1 MPTPIRTVA
10 RPRADEAVAPHR
22 PPVGRRRRTASLLLV
37 AVLGVGL
44 TACSGQSSDDGAFTP
59 PTTRDPSKPASMGE
73 TCDDPAGDLS
83 NDAKTTAPGT
93 LAEPAGIDLTRAST
107 AVEGDNLV
115 VDLTTVAPPGSATNP
130 EFFVDSGDP
139 QAAPAASWEL
149 RLAPTGGTWKATL
162 VQFPTSLG
170 ARDKR
175 TPLTVPVS
183 VRDNRI
189 LATIPLSQLPPI
201 ATTLWLF
208 GASAGASDATRI
220 FDECLPFQPTTGTT
234 GAPGPTTTRSGP
246 TTSLPTGAIGQT
258 LTAPDGAKVTVE
270 SVAVPA
276 RPNRVPEVEPVPGS
290 RLVAAEVQVCAGS
303 TAIENVGEGRFTFRS
318 TAGVGSAPW
327 TAPAYT
333 NDPRFPASQTVRPG
347 ECASGWIT
355 FEVAADAQVA
365 SILYDTT
372 GGGAGPFLTFTPS

>member
-1 MPTPIRTVA
+1 MPTPPATATPLRSH
-10 RPRADEAVAPHR
+10 RPRAAVALVVAALA
-22 PPVGRRRRTASLLLV
+22 VG
-37 AVLGVGL
+37 AV
-44 TACSGQSSDDGAFTP
+44 ACSGSSDDGSAFTP
-59 PTTRDPSKPASMGE
+59 PTTRDPGKPASLGE
-73 TCDDPAGDLS
+73 TCIDPAGDLS
-83 NDAKTTAPGT
+83 NDAKTNAPGT
-93 LAEPAGIDLTRAST
+93 LSEPAGIDLTRAST

-115 VDLTTVAPPGSATNP
+115 IDLTTVAPPGTATNP

-139 QAAPAASWEL
+139 QAAPASSWEL
-149 RLAPTGGTWKATL
+149 RLAPSGGTWKATL

-183 VRDNRI
+183 VRDNRVV
-189 LATIPLSQLPPI
+189 ATIPLSQLPAI

-220 FDECLPFQPTTGTT
+220 FDECLPFQQTTGTT
-234 GAPGPTTTRSGP
+234 GVGSPTTARSGP
-246 TTSLPTGAIGQT
+246 TTSLPTGAVGQT

-276 RPNRVPEVEPVPGS
+276 RPNRVVEAEPVPGS
-290 RLVAAEVQVCAGS
+290 RLAAAEVQVCAGA
-303 TAIENVGEGRFTFRS
+303 TAIEGVGEGRFTLRS

-347 ECASGWIT
+347 ECVSGWIT
-355 FEVAADAQVA
+355 FQIGAEAQAA

-372 GGGAGPFLTFTPS
+372 GGGAGPFLTFTAS

>member
-1 MPTPIRTVA
+1 MPPSNPIA
-10 RPRADEAVAPHR
+10 LDHRPSPAAPAPRRGGRCLAALALGAVLAVAA
-22 PPVGRRRRTASLLLV
+22 VG
-37 AVLGVGL
+37 
-44 TACSGQSSDDGAFTP
+44 CSGKGDDGSAFTP
-59 PTTRDPSKPASMGE
+59 PTTRDPSKPASLGE

-83 NDAKTTAPGT
+83 NDAKSTAPGT
-93 LAEPAGIDLTRAST
+93 LSEPAGIDLTRAST
-107 AVEGDNLV
+107 VVEGDNLV
-115 VDLTTVAPPGSATNP
+115 IDLTTVAPPGTATNP

-139 QAAPAASWEL
+139 QAAPASSWEL
-149 RLAPTGGTWKATL
+149 RLAPKGGTWSATL

-189 LATIPLSQLPPI
+189 VATIPLSQLPPI

-220 FDECLPFQPTTGTT
+220 FDECLPFQQTTGTT
-234 GAPGPTTTRSGP
+234 GPTGPATTRSGP
-246 TTSLPTGAIGQT
+246 TTSLPTGSVGQT
-258 LTAPDGAKVTVE
+258 LTAPDGAKVTVQT
-270 SVAVPA
+270 VAVPA
-276 RPNRVPEVEPVPGS
+276 RPNRVPEAEPVPGS
-290 RLVAAEVQVCAGS
+290 RLAAVEVQVCAGT

-327 TAPAYT
+327 AAPAYT

-355 FEVAADAQVA
+355 FEVAADAQAA

-372 GGGAGPFLTFTPS
+372 GGGAGPFLTFTAT